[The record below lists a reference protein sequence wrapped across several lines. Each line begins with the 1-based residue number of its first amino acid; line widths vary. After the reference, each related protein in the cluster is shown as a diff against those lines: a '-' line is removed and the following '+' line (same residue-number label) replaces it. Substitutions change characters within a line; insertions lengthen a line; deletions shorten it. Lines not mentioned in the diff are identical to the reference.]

1 MRLLAIKDS
10 PSVTISGILTINTMA
25 QEKIYIYGKHALVE
39 ALTNTPKAVEK
50 IFLSPQSADGE
61 IQSLAQSAKVPTET
75 FLPKT
80 VLPGVDKD
88 AVHQGVIAQ
97 IVVESLMRPYRDF
110 AENLTVTPSTML
122 VLLGEIQDPQN
133 VGAIIRSA
141 AAFGAAGVLIPEHN
155 QAQVT
160 GLVVK
165 ISAGMAFRVPLVTIG
180 NVNTTIRDLKERGF
194 WVYGMD
200 ETATHPLN
208 KEIFDAPT
216 LFIPGN
222 EGTGL
227 REHTR
232 ELCDILVSVP
242 MSPKCESLN
251 VAASTA
257 VTLYAWSSQHPES
270 LS

>member
-1 MRLLAIKDS
+1 
-10 PSVTISGILTINTMA
+10 MA

-39 ALTNTPKAVEK
+39 ALKNTPRAVEK
-50 IFLSPQSADGE
+50 VFLATQTSDSEVKELATATKVSIEIFSPKD
-61 IQSLAQSAKVPTET
+61 T
-75 FLPKT
+75 
-80 VLPGVDKD
+80 LPGVDKN
-88 AVHQGVIAQ
+88 AVHQGFIGQ
-97 IVVESLMRPYRDF
+97 INIEGLMRPYREF
-110 AENLTVTPSTML
+110 ADNLTINPSTAL

-141 AAFGAAGVLIPEHN
+141 AAFGVAGVLIPEHN
-155 QAQVT
+155 QAPVT

-165 ISAGMAFRVPLVTIG
+165 ISAGMAFRVPLVAIG
-180 NVNTTIRDLKERGF
+180 NVNTTVRDLKERGF

-208 KEIFDAPT
+208 KEVFDAPT
-216 LFIPGN
+216 LFILGN
-222 EGTGL
+222 ESTGI

-232 ELCDILVSVP
+232 ELCDILVSIP
-242 MSPKCESLN
+242 MNPQCESLN

>member
-1 MRLLAIKDS
+1 
-10 PSVTISGILTINTMA
+10 MA
-25 QEKIYIYGKHALVE
+25 QEKIYIYGKHAVSE
-39 ALTNTPKAVEK
+39 ALRNTPRAVEK
-50 IFLSPQSADGE
+50 VFFSPQTIDGE
-61 IQSLAQSAKVPTET
+61 IQKLALDASIPTES
-75 FLPKT
+75 FSPK
-80 VLPGVDKD
+80 VAIPGIDKD
-88 AVHQGVIAQ
+88 AVHQGVIGQ
-97 IVVESLMRPYRDF
+97 ISAEKLVRPYREF
-110 AENLTVTPSTML
+110 ADGLTVNPNT
-122 VLLGEIQDPQN
+122 VLILLAEIQDPQN

-141 AAFGAAGVLIPEHN
+141 AAFGVAGVLIPEHN

-165 ISAGMAFRVPLVTIG
+165 ISAGMAFRVPLVAIG

-208 KEIFDAPT
+208 KEVFDAPT
-216 LFIPGN
+216 LLIPGN
-222 EGTGL
+222 EATGL

-232 ELCDILVSVP
+232 ELCDILISIP

-257 VTLYAWSSQHPES
+257 VALYAWSSQHPES